1 MSEVDTLM
9 IHERF
14 FFTKDQNL
22 RAKAFHVHLHHL
34 LVKSG
39 SLTKHFSQTKYKQS
53 ILHLHHLLVN
63 SGSLTKHCSQ
73 TKYKYKHKQNI
84 VHLHHLLVNSGSIV
98 ASPVD
103 AVVKRSGHLAH
114 IQNFIHTPSFLN
126 PHIVDLIGRH
136 IVARV
141 PESKFFNPAWRVPMI
156 SHEKAKRSDGTH
168 LTATQPTM
176 MK

>member
-1 MSEVDTLM
+1 MSFDIVWSTHINDSWKV
-9 IHERF
+9 

-53 ILHLHHLLVN
+53 IL
-63 SGSLTKHCSQ
+63 
-73 TKYKYKHKQNI
+73 
-84 VHLHHLLVNSGSIV
+84 HLHHLLVNSGSIV